1 MSEID
6 IHQMYLGENMCGYS
20 FGMVISPRRE
30 GIKVLCFR
38 LTEEGKAHLNYLRE
52 EAVKRREPNVR
63 RYMIDNLAPDIK
75 YYYQV
80 PFEVSSEPYTV
91 ADTRS
96 EDEVIDALR
105 RFIAKGGSGNCWE

>member
-1 MSEID
+1 MTLFIRYGD
-6 IHQMYLGENMCGYS
+6 
-20 FGMVISPRRE
+20 
-30 GIKVLCFR
+30 LCVR

-63 RYMIDNLAPDIK
+63 RYMLDNLAPDIK

-80 PFEVSSEPYTV
+80 PFKVSSEACTV
-91 ADTRS
+91 ADARS